1 MAPQFCDGFDSYAVQ
16 SDIVGKW
23 GGVRYTTSGD
33 VAFVSGAGRFGGG
46 AARLTST
53 NGALV
58 RKTAPTTDELF
69 VWLAAFP
76 RSYPTANVS
85 LLLFEDATGNAAV
98 LRVNTGGAVY
108 GSQMGTTAAVTP
120 TSPQSFALGEWNTLA
135 VHYKCADSGGRWR
148 VILNGVE
155 QFDFTGDTRLSG
167 GTAIDRL
174 AIGGIRS
181 GAGNEWDIDDV
192 VLCDATGGYMNA
204 LLTGDLKIETLR
216 PIGDNGSGGWTPST
230 GTDHAALIDDVGPN
244 DADFLTATAA
254 GTRDLFTL
262 ADPAAAPL
270 LTHALVVNARAR
282 RTDTAARALRPLVRV
297 NAADDLSP
305 DRTLSNQF
313 AVLQHPVYRNP
324 DGAAAWTGAALN
336 AALIGVEAGS

>member
-1 MAPQFCDGFDSYAVQ
+1 MALQFCDGFDSYAVQ

-23 GGVRYTTSGD
+23 GGIRYTTSGD
-33 VAFVSGAGRFGGG
+33 VAFVSGTGRFGGG
-46 AARLTST
+46 AVRLTST

-58 RKTAPTTDELF
+58 RKLAPTTDELF

-120 TSPQSFALGEWNTLA
+120 TSPQSFALNEWNTLA
-135 VHYKCADSGGRWR
+135 VHYKCAEANGASGGGRRR

-155 QFDFTGDTRLSG
+155 QFDFTGG
-167 GTAIDRL
+167 PVIDRV
-174 AIGGIRS
+174 AVGGMRS

-192 VLCDATGGYMNA
+192 VLCDASGDYMNA

-216 PIGDNGSGGWTPST
+216 PTTDSGSGGWTPST
-230 GTDHAALIDDVGPN
+230 GIDHVALIDDVGPN
-244 DADFLTATAA
+244 DADYLTAVTA

-270 LTHALVVNARAR
+270 LTHALMVNARAR
-282 RTDTAARALRPLVRV
+282 RTDTAAKALRPLVRV
-297 NAADDLSP
+297 NAADNLSP
-305 DRTLSNQF
+305 DRTLTNQF

-324 DGAAAWTGAALN
+324 DGGAAWTGTNLN